1 MTPNTEDAYCDEI
14 KRLKANLDKAE
25 AKLEYAATKQQQLMA
40 ANREAKQVIK
50 YLAAQIETG
59 P

>member
-1 MTPNTEDAYCDEI
+1 MTPNTEDAYRDEI

-25 AKLEYAATKQQQLMA
+25 AKLEYAATKQQQLIQ

-50 YLAAQIETG
+50 YLAAQMETKA
-59 P
+59 